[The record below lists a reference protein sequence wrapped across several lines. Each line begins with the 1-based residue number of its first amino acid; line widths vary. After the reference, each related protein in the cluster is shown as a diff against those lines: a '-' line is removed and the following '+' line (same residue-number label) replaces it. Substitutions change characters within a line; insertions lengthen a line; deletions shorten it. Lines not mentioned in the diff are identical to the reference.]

1 MRSAS
6 LAPAAD
12 ERHSGCVSLR
22 PSATTCRWSTTP
34 SGRRRIWRLFNAAAI
49 EPGVWGAERDK
60 AAIQRAIAQDLPP
73 VIDYLESQAPA
84 SGFRFGQLGLADI
97 AVAVPFRNA
106 AWARWTPDAARWPKA
121 TAWIGRVDAAQ
132 PLQAINAVAD
142 RLARTAPAQQPALAR
157 ELGLA
162 VTETR
167 FGTVT
172 PRRGPMTV

>member
-1 MRSAS
+1 MSSKATLIGTPVSPFVRKVMAV
-6 LAPAAD
+6 LAVK
-12 ERHSGCVSLR
+12 H
-22 PSATTCRWSTTP
+22 
-34 SGRRRIWRLFNAAAI
+34 
-49 EPGVWGAERDK
+49 
-60 AAIQRAIAQDLPP
+60 
-73 VIDYLESQAPA
+73 IDYRIDP
-84 SGFRFGQLGLADI
+84 I
-97 AVAVPFRNA
+97 VPFRNA

-162 VTETR
+162 VTETS